1 MRSAAVT
8 LTKRILVAMLAGLGL
23 GIVFNLVLGIESLPS
38 VLRDFI
44 ENVLVMGLFDTVG
57 QIFIASLKL
66 LVVPLVFVSLV
77 LGTASLGS
85 NSRMGVMAGKTVA
98 LYMATTC
105 VAISLALIA
114 ASIIKPGVGMDLAT
128 VSNFMG
134 SNAPS
139 LKQVIINMF
148 PTNPVTAMAEG
159 NMLQI
164 IVFSLLM
171 GLALAQVGDKGRGTF
186 EWFESA
192 DAVVMRMV
200 LILMNLAP
208 YGIFALLTKLFTT
221 LGYGA
226 LVDLGKYVF
235 TLVFVLLLHL
245 IIVYCGLIKFVCKLN
260 PIKFLSN
267 VRPAMLFAF
276 STASSSATLP
286 VTIRTVENRMG
297 VNNSVASFVL
307 PLGATIN
314 MDGTAIMQGV
324 ATAFIAQAYG
334 IDLSFTDYL
343 MVILTA
349 TLASVG
355 TAGVPGVGLIML
367 SMVLTQVGLPIEG
380 VALIIGVDRLL
391 DMLRTSVNVAGD
403 SMVATLISKS
413 EGMFDNAIFEETSD
427 T

>member
-1 MRSAAVT
+1 MT

>member
-1 MRSAAVT
+1 VT
-8 LTKRILVAMLAGLGL
+8 LTKRILIAMLAGLVL
-23 GIVFNLVLGIESLPS
+23 GIMFNVLLGIESLPEAIRS
-38 VLRDFI
+38 FI
-44 ENVLVMGLFDTVG
+44 ENILVMGLFDTVG

-85 NSRMGVMAGKTVA
+85 NKRMGVMAGKTIA
-98 LYMATTC
+98 LYLVTTC
-105 VAISLALIA
+105 IAISLALLA
-114 ASIIKPGVGMDLAT
+114 ASIIRPGVGMDLTTA
-128 VSNFMG
+128 SNFMG
-134 SNAPS
+134 SDAPS

-171 GLALAQVGDKGRGTF
+171 GLALAQIGDAGKNAF
-186 EWFESA
+186 AMFESL

-200 LILMNLAP
+200 LILMTLAP
-208 YGIFALLTKLFTT
+208 YGIFALLTKLFTQ

-226 LVDLGKYVF
+226 LADLGKYVF
-235 TLVFVLLLHL
+235 TLVLVLVLHLLL
-245 IIVYCGLIKFVCKLN
+245 VYCGLINFVCRLS

-286 VTIRTVENRMG
+286 VTLRTVEKRLG
-297 VNNSVASFVL
+297 VDNSVASFVL

-334 IDLSFTDYL
+334 IDLSAADYL

-367 SMVLTQVGLPIEG
+367 SMVLTQVGLPVEG

-403 SMVATLISKS
+403 SMVATLIGKS
-413 EGMFDNAIFEETSD
+413 EGLFDQQIFEETSD
-427 T
+427 TQV

>member
-1 MRSAAVT
+1 MT
-8 LTKRILVAMLAGLGL
+8 LTKRILIAMLAGL
-23 GIVFNLVLGIESLPS
+23 VLGIIFNVLLGIDSLPQA
-38 VLRDFI
+38 LRLVI
-44 ENVLVMGLFDTVG
+44 EDILVMGLFDTVG

-85 NSRMGVMAGKTVA
+85 NSRMGVMAGKTIA
-98 LYMATTC
+98 LYMATTGI
-105 VAISLALIA
+105 AISLALIT
-114 ASIIKPGVGMDLAT
+114 ASIIKPGVGMDLSTAT
-128 VSNFMG
+128 SFMG
-134 SNAPS
+134 SEAPS

-171 GLALAQVGDKGRGTF
+171 GLALAQVDDKGKGIF

-192 DAVVMRMV
+192 DVVVMRMV

-208 YGIFALLTKLFTT
+208 YGIFALLTKLFTQ

-226 LVDLGKYVF
+226 IADLGKYVF
-235 TLVFVLLLHL
+235 TLVFVLILHL
-245 IIVYCGLIKFVCKLN
+245 ILVYCGLIKFVCGLN

-286 VTIRTVENRMG
+286 VTLRTAENRLG
-297 VNNSVASFVL
+297 VDNSVASFVL

-367 SMVLTQVGLPIEG
+367 SMVLTQVGLPVEG

-403 SMVATLISKS
+403 SMVATLISKG
-413 EGMFDNAIFEETSD
+413 EGLFDRDIFEETSD
-427 T
+427 EQV

>member
-1 MRSAAVT
+1 MT
-8 LTKRILVAMLAGLGL
+8 LTKRILVAMLAGL
-23 GIVFNLVLGIESLPS
+23 VLGIIFNVLLGIDSLPQILRTFIADIL
-38 VLRDFI
+38 VL
-44 ENVLVMGLFDTVG
+44 GLFDTVG

-85 NSRMGVMAGKTVA
+85 NSRMGVMAGKTIA
-98 LYMATTC
+98 LYLVTTSI
-105 VAISLALIA
+105 AISLALLA
-114 ASIIKPGVGMDLAT
+114 ASIIKPGVGMDLSTAA
-128 VSNFMG
+128 NFMG
-134 SNAPS
+134 SDAPS
-139 LKQVIINMF
+139 LKQVILNMF

-171 GLALAQVGDKGRGTF
+171 GLALAQVGDKGQGIF

-208 YGIFALLTKLFTT
+208 YGIFALLTKLFSE

-226 LVDLGKYVF
+226 IADLGKYVF
-235 TLVFVLLLHL
+235 TLIFVLLLHL
-245 IIVYCGLIKFVCKLN
+245 TLVYCGLIKFVCGLN

-286 VTIRTVENRMG
+286 VTIRTVENRLG
-297 VNNSVASFVL
+297 VHNSVASFVL

-367 SMVLTQVGLPIEG
+367 SMVLTQVGLPVEG

-403 SMVATLISKS
+403 SMVATLIGKS
-413 EGMFDNAIFEETSD
+413 EGLFDQEIFEETSD
-427 T
+427 AQL

>member
-1 MRSAAVT
+1 VT
-8 LTKRILVAMLAGLGL
+8 LTKRILIAMLAGLVL
-23 GIVFNLVLGIESLPS
+23 GIIFNLLLGIESLPS
-38 VLRDFI
+38 VLRGLI

-128 VSNFMG
+128 ASNFMG
-134 SNAPS
+134 SDAPS

-226 LVDLGKYVF
+226 LADLGKYVF

-297 VNNSVASFVL
+297 VDNSVASFVL

-367 SMVLTQVGLPIEG
+367 SMVLTQVGLPVEG

-403 SMVATLISKS
+403 SMVATLIGKS

-427 T
+427 TQV

>member
-1 MRSAAVT
+1 VT
-8 LTKRILVAMLAGLGL
+8 LTKKILVAMLAGLVL
-23 GIVFNLVLGIESLPS
+23 GIVFNILLGLESAPESLKS
-38 VLRDFI
+38 FI
-44 ENVLVMGLFDTVG
+44 SNILVMGLFDTIG
-57 QIFIASLKL
+57 QIFLASLSL

-85 NSRMGVMAGKTVA
+85 NSRMGVMAGKTIA
-98 LYMATTC
+98 LYMLTTGI
-105 VAISLALIA
+105 AISLALVA
-114 ASIIKPGVGMDLAT
+114 ASIIKPGVGMDLTTAT
-128 VSNFMG
+128 SFMG
-134 SNAPS
+134 SDAPS

-148 PTNPVTAMAEG
+148 PKNPVTAMAEG

-171 GLALAQVGDKGRGTF
+171 GLALAQVGERGKNAF
-186 EWFESA
+186 AMFESM

-200 LILMNLAP
+200 LILMTLAP
-208 YGIFALLTKLFTT
+208 YGIFALLTKLFTQ
-221 LGYGA
+221 LGYSA
-226 LVDLGKYVF
+226 IADLGKYVF
-235 TLVFVLLLHL
+235 TLVFVLVLHL
-245 IIVYCGLIKFVCKLN
+245 TLVYCGFIKFVCGLS
-260 PIKFLSN
+260 PVKFLLN

-297 VNNSVASFVL
+297 VDNSVASFVL

-367 SMVLTQVGLPIEG
+367 SMVLTQVGLPVEG

-403 SMVATLISKS
+403 SMVATLIGKS
-413 EGMFDNAIFEETSD
+413 EGLFDREIFEETSD
-427 T
+427 AQV

>member
-1 MRSAAVT
+1 MT
-8 LTKRILVAMLAGLGL
+8 LTKRILIGMAAGLIL
-23 GIVFNLVLGIESLPS
+23 GIIFNLLLGIDSLPLAVRS
-38 VLRDFI
+38 FI
-44 ENVLVMGLFDTVG
+44 EEILVMGLFDTVG
-57 QIFIASLKL
+57 QIFVASLKL

-85 NSRMGVMAGKTVA
+85 NSRMGVMAGKTIGIY
-98 LYMATTC
+98 LITTSI
-105 VAISLALIA
+105 AISMALLAA
-114 ASIIKPGVGMDLAT
+114 TIIKPGVGMDLSTAT
-128 VSNFMG
+128 SFMG
-134 SNAPS
+134 SEAPS

-148 PTNPVTAMAEG
+148 PTNPVTAMADG

-171 GLALAQVGDKGRGTF
+171 GLALAQIGDKGKHAF
-186 EWFESA
+186 AMFESL

-200 LILMNLAP
+200 LILMTLAP
-208 YGIFALLTKLFTT
+208 YGIFALLTKLFTQ
-221 LGYGA
+221 LGYSA
-226 LVDLGKYVF
+226 IADLGKYVF
-235 TLVFVLLLHL
+235 TLILVLVLHL
-245 IIVYCGLIKFVCKLN
+245 VIVYCGLIKFVARLN
-260 PIKFLSN
+260 PVKFLQN

-286 VTIRTVENRMG
+286 VTIRTAENRLG
-297 VNNSVASFVL
+297 VDNSVASFVL

-334 IDLSFTDYL
+334 IDLSMSDYL

-349 TLASVG
+349 TLASIG

-367 SMVLTQVGLPIEG
+367 SMVLTQVGLPVEG

-391 DMLRTSVNVAGD
+391 DMLRTAVNVTGD
-403 SMVATLISKS
+403 SMVSTLIGKS
-413 EGMFDNAIFEETSD
+413 ENLFDQEIFDETSD
-427 T
+427 AQV

>member
-1 MRSAAVT
+1 MT
-8 LTKRILVAMLAGLGL
+8 LTKRILTAMVAGLVL
-23 GIVFNLVLGIESLPS
+23 GIIFNILLGIESLPQALRS
-38 VLRDFI
+38 VI
-44 ENVLVMGLFDTVG
+44 EDILVMGLFDTVG

-85 NSRMGVMAGKTVA
+85 NKRMGVMAGKTVA
-98 LYMATTC
+98 LYMVTTC
-105 VAISLALIA
+105 IAISLALLA
-114 ASIIKPGVGMDLAT
+114 ASIIRPGVGMDLTTAADF
-128 VSNFMG
+128 VG
-134 SNAPS
+134 SEAPS
-139 LKQVIINMF
+139 LKQVIINIF

-164 IVFSLLM
+164 IIFSLLM
-171 GLALAQVGDKGRGTF
+171 GLALAQIGDAGKNAF
-186 EWFESA
+186 SMFESL

-200 LILMNLAP
+200 LILMTLAP
-208 YGIFALLTKLFTT
+208 YGIFALLTKLFTQ

-226 LVDLGKYVF
+226 IADLGKYVF
-235 TLVFVLLLHL
+235 TLVLVLVLHL
-245 IIVYCGLIKFVCKLN
+245 LIVYCGLIKFVCQLN

-286 VTIRTVENRMG
+286 ITIRTVENRVG
-297 VNNSVASFVL
+297 VDNSVASFVL

-334 IDLSFTDYL
+334 IDLSAADYL

-367 SMVLTQVGLPIEG
+367 SMVLTQVGLPVEG

-403 SMVATLISKS
+403 SMVATLIGKS
-413 EGMFDNAIFEETSD
+413 EGLFDQAIFEETSD
-427 T
+427 TQQ

>member
-1 MRSAAVT
+1 
-8 LTKRILVAMLAGLGL
+8 
-23 GIVFNLVLGIESLPS
+23 
-38 VLRDFI
+38 
-44 ENVLVMGLFDTVG
+44 
-57 QIFIASLKL
+57 
-66 LVVPLVFVSLV
+66 
-77 LGTASLGS
+77 
-85 NSRMGVMAGKTVA
+85 
-98 LYMATTC
+98 MATTC

-128 VSNFMG
+128 ASNFMG

>member
-1 MRSAAVT
+1 MT
-8 LTKRILVAMLAGLGL
+8 LTKRILLGMLAGLVL
-23 GIVFNLVLGIESLPS
+23 GVIFNILLGIETLPDF
-38 VLRDFI
+38 LRRTI
-44 ENVLVMGLFDTVG
+44 EDVLVMGLFDTVG

-85 NSRMGVMAGKTVA
+85 NSRMGVMAGKTIG
-98 LYMATTC
+98 LYLVTTSI
-105 VAISLALIA
+105 AITLALVT
-114 ASIIKPGVGMDLAT
+114 ASIIRPGVGMELMTAT
-128 VSNFMG
+128 SFAG
-134 SNAPS
+134 SEAPS

-171 GLALAQVGDKGRGTF
+171 GLALAQVGDKGRRTF
-186 EWFESA
+186 DWFESA

-200 LILMNLAP
+200 LILMTLAP
-208 YGIFALLTKLFTT
+208 YGIFALLTKLFTQ

-226 LVDLGKYVF
+226 IADLGKYVF
-235 TLVFVLLLHL
+235 TLVFVLVLHL
-245 IIVYCGLIKFVCKLN
+245 TLVYCGLIKFICGLN
-260 PIKFLSN
+260 PIKFLQN

-297 VNNSVASFVL
+297 VDNSVASFVL

-367 SMVLTQVGLPIEG
+367 SMVLTQVGLPVEG

-403 SMVATLISKS
+403 SMVATFIGKS
-413 EGMFDNAIFEETSD
+413 ENLFDRDTFEETSG
-427 T
+427 TQV

>member
-128 VSNFMG
+128 ASNFMG
-134 SNAPS
+134 SDAPS

-226 LVDLGKYVF
+226 LADLGKYVF
-235 TLVFVLLLHL
+235 TLVFVF
-245 IIVYCGLIKFVCKLN
+245 YCI
-260 PIKFLSN
+260 
-267 VRPAMLFAF
+267 
-276 STASSSATLP
+276 
-286 VTIRTVENRMG
+286 
-297 VNNSVASFVL
+297 
-307 PLGATIN
+307 
-314 MDGTAIMQGV
+314 
-324 ATAFIAQAYG
+324 
-334 IDLSFTDYL
+334 
-343 MVILTA
+343 
-349 TLASVG
+349 
-355 TAGVPGVGLIML
+355 
-367 SMVLTQVGLPIEG
+367 
-380 VALIIGVDRLL
+380 
-391 DMLRTSVNVAGD
+391 
-403 SMVATLISKS
+403 
-413 EGMFDNAIFEETSD
+413 
-427 T
+427 

>member
-1 MRSAAVT
+1 MT
-8 LTKRILVAMLAGLGL
+8 LTKRILLGMLAGLVL
-23 GIVFNLVLGIESLPS
+23 GVIFNILLGIETLPEP
-38 VLRDFI
+38 LRMTI
-44 ENVLVMGLFDTVG
+44 EDVLVMGLFDTVG

-98 LYMATTC
+98 LYMVTTC
-105 VAISLALIA
+105 IAITLALVT
-114 ASIIKPGVGMDLAT
+114 ASIIKPGVGMDLA
-128 VSNFMG
+128 SASSFMG
-134 SNAPS
+134 SEAPS

-171 GLALAQVGDKGRGTF
+171 GLALAQVGDRGQRTF

-208 YGIFALLTKLFTT
+208 YGIFALLTKLFTQ

-226 LVDLGKYVF
+226 IADLGKYVF
-235 TLVFVLLLHL
+235 TLVFVLVLHL
-245 IIVYCGLIKFVCKLN
+245 TLVYCGLIKFICGLN
-260 PIKFLSN
+260 PIKFLQN

-297 VNNSVASFVL
+297 VDNSVASFVL

-367 SMVLTQVGLPIEG
+367 SMVLTQVGLPVEG

-403 SMVATLISKS
+403 SMVATFIGKS
-413 EGMFDNAIFEETSD
+413 EDLFDRNTFEETSD
-427 T
+427 TQV

>member
-1 MRSAAVT
+1 MT
-8 LTKRILVAMLAGLGL
+8 LTKRILIAMLAGL
-23 GIVFNLVLGIESLPS
+23 VLGIIFNVLLGIDSLPQ
-38 VLRDFI
+38 VLRLVI
-44 ENVLVMGLFDTVG
+44 EDVLVMGLFDTVG

-85 NSRMGVMAGKTVA
+85 NSRMGVMAGKTIA
-98 LYMATTC
+98 IYMATTGI
-105 VAISLALIA
+105 AISLALIA
-114 ASIIKPGVGMDLAT
+114 ASIIKPGVGMDLSTAT
-128 VSNFMG
+128 SFMG
-134 SNAPS
+134 SEAPS

-171 GLALAQVGDKGRGTF
+171 GLALAQVGDKGKGIF

-192 DAVVMRMV
+192 DLVVMRMV

-208 YGIFALLTKLFTT
+208 YGIFALLTKLFTQ

-226 LVDLGKYVF
+226 LADLGKYVL
-235 TLVFVLLLHL
+235 TLVFVLILHL
-245 IIVYCGLIKFVCKLN
+245 LLVYCGLIKFVCKLN

-286 VTIRTVENRMG
+286 VTLRTAENRLG
-297 VNNSVASFVL
+297 VDNSVASFVL

-367 SMVLTQVGLPIEG
+367 SMVLTQVGLPVEG

-391 DMLRTSVNVAGD
+391 DMLRTSVNIAGD
-403 SMVATLISKS
+403 SMVATLISKG
-413 EGMFDNAIFEETSD
+413 EGLFDREIFEETSD
-427 T
+427 SQV